1 MIEMRHPP
9 DFQINDRIRIII
21 HDHSQDTKML
31 LDLVEILSH
40 PGIKITV
47 TKTMEAEGMETLV
60 IPTDRQLRTIHDL
73 RGLIPTISE
82 MEMVDTEAMMVI
94 SKSFLMLTNQDDPR
108 PSWLG
113 SHTLTKFLLGS
124 VGAAEEGYLY
134 LVYR

>member
-1 MIEMRHPP
+1 
-9 DFQINDRIRIII
+9 
-21 HDHSQDTKML
+21 ML
-31 LDLVEILSH
+31 LDLVGILSH
-40 PGIKITV
+40 PGIKITI

-60 IPTDRQLRTIHDL
+60 IPTDRQLRIIHDL

-113 SHTLTKFLLGS
+113 SHTLTKFSCWG
-124 VGAAEEGYLY
+124 V
-134 LVYR
+134 

>member
-1 MIEMRHPP
+1 MIEMGHPP
-9 DFQINDRIRIII
+9 DFQIKDRIRIII

-31 LDLVEILSH
+31 LDLVVILSH

-60 IPTDRQLRTIHDL
+60 IPTDRQLRTIHEL
-73 RGLIPTISE
+73 QGLIPTISE

-94 SKSFLMLTNQDDPR
+94 SKSFPMLTNRDDPR

-113 SHTLTKFLLGS
+113 SHTLTKFF
-124 VGAAEEGYLY
+124 VGECWSS
-134 LVYR
+134 